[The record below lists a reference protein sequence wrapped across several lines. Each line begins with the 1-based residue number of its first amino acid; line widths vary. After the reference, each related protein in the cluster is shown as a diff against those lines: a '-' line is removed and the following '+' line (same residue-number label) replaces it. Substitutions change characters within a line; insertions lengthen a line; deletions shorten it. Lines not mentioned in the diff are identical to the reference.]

1 LTERGALLSKVN
13 ENLGEN
19 HTEASR
25 AKASNNVII
34 RGPLEK
40 ESRLIKGCR
49 VADVASGLEIV

>member
-1 LTERGALLSKVN
+1 VN